1 MGLIVSEVYDAL
13 IEAGTSP
20 EKATAAAAA
29 VPLAENV
36 ATRDDIA
43 RIDANIAE
51 IRANMAT
58 QDDLAGIRA
67 EMAGIRVEMAEFH
80 AEMAGIHAESA
91 GFRADIARI
100 DATIARIDATMAT
113 KQDLV
118 KIGNDI
124 AALKL
129 AVFGGGSVMMGAV
142 GTLLKLALFP

>member
-1 MGLIVSEVYDAL
+1 MGLIVSEIYDAL

-36 ATRDDIA
+36 ATRGDIA

-51 IRANMAT
+51 IRATMAT
-58 QDDLAGIRA
+58 QDDLTGIRA
-67 EMAGIRVEMAEFH
+67 DITGI
-80 AEMAGIHAESA
+80 
-91 GFRADIARI
+91 RADIARI
-100 DATIARIDATMAT
+100 DATMATRQDLVNMAT

-124 AALKL
+124 AVLKL